1 MTVPHRPMIVKAV
14 APVGTTAFCRL
25 HPTPPRQNKPA
36 GCPGESLL
44 PGNHFIRIL
53 PIYAN
58 HSFENYAIMAAEK
71 GAVPDEK
78 RPYF

>member
-1 MTVPHRPMIVKAV
+1 MTVLHRPMIVKAV

-25 HPTPPRQNKPA
+25 HPTPARQKKPA

-44 PGNHFIRIL
+44 PENIFIRIL

-58 HSFENYAIMAAEK
+58 RLFKKYAIMAT
-71 GAVPDEK
+71 
-78 RPYF
+78 